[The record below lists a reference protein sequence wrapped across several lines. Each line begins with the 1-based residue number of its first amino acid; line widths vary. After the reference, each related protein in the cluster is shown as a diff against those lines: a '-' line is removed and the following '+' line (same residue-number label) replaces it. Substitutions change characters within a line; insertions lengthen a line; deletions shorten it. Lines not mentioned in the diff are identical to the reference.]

1 MRPKKF
7 DKRVRELA
15 EKFRFNGYKE
25 KSKKQDVMIPV
36 GFEPESKR
44 FYPFEQDELRFKKY
58 SWGGNEN

>member
-25 KSKKQDVMIPV
+25 KSKKQDKEE
-36 GFEPESKR
+36 G
-44 FYPFEQDELRFKKY
+44 
-58 SWGGNEN
+58 